1 MMRNKF
7 QLVGLSLVLALVLAA
22 CGGDETPTLR
32 VSMSDFK
39 FAPTHWQAP
48 AGAQVTINAVNEGGA
63 DHEWL
68 VVQRDQRIEAPFDE
82 ADRGLAYWG
91 LKLKR
96 SEQGEFTFTAPGEPG
111 EYQIICSIPGHLE
124 LGMQGTLIVK
134 PAEGEAVASR

>member
-1 MMRNKF
+1 MRNKF
-7 QLVGLSLVLALVLAA
+7 QLLGLSLVLALVLAA

-48 AGAQVTINAVNEGGA
+48 AGAQVTISAVNEGA
-63 DHEWL
+63 VDHEWM
-68 VVQRDQRIEAPFDE
+68 VVKQDQRIEAPLDE
-82 ADRGLAYWG
+82 ADRGMAFWAI
-91 LKLKR
+91 KLKR
-96 SEQGEFTFTAPGEPG
+96 DERGEFTFTAPSEPG

>member
-1 MMRNKF
+1 MRNKIV
-7 QLVGLSLVLALVLAA
+7 LVGLTLLALVLAA
-22 CGGDETPTLR
+22 CGGEKTPTLR

-48 AGAQVTINAVNEGGA
+48 AGAQVTISAVNEGA
-63 DHEWL
+63 VEHEWI
-68 VVQRDQRIEAPFDE
+68 VVQKGQRIEAPLDD
-82 ADRGLAYWG
+82 ADRGLGFWG

-96 SEQGEFTFTAPGEPG
+96 NERGEFSFTAPSEPG

-134 PAEGEAVASR
+134 AAEGDAVASR